1 MLNASS
7 NRMFP
12 IWLIIAVAA
21 LTAMVLVEA
30 PSFSNPSGLT
40 AGNPIGRQGPVS
52 GSQPVPTAISEK
64 AAQDLIWALPEVQA
78 SARYLR
84 QHGAKPITIAMS
96 APSPSAKPGTT
107 GAQYVIRFAEDHGSY
122 VVPVD
127 TFAVDAYTK
136 QIYVYDVNSDKM
148 IPLQEWRSSR

>member
-1 MLNASS
+1 MLNASL

-12 IWLIIAVAA
+12 ISLIIAVAA

-30 PSFSNPSGLT
+30 PSLSSPSGLT
-40 AGNPIGRQGPVS
+40 SGNPIGQRGPAN
-52 GSQPVPTAISEK
+52 GSQPASTAISEK
-64 AAQDLIWALPEVQA
+64 EAQDLIWALPEVQA
-78 SARYLR
+78 SASYLQ
-84 QHGAKPITIAMS
+84 QHGARPITITMS
-96 APSPSAKPGTT
+96 TPSPSAKPGT
-107 GAQYVIRFAEDHGSY
+107 AAAEYVIRFAEDHGSY
-122 VVPVD
+122 VVPIN